1 MIGHPFSKHNRRVGD
16 REKAAQGRRAG
27 AANLAIAALCSDAQP
42 VRPSMRAEMIMIGTE
57 LLLGQI
63 VDANAAYMGRV
74 LAEHGIPLYQK
85 TTVGDNQERIVRA
98 LHAALDRADVLLLSG
113 GLGPTEDDLTRESI
127 AALLNRPL
135 EFREELLAQVTARFA
150 RMRRPMTENNRKQA
164 FAPAGAIAIENPNGT
179 APGLIVEDERG
190 VIIAMPGVPSEL
202 EAMLTERVVP
212 YLRQKYGIA
221 GLLDSRVLKIA
232 GIGESRVD
240 AVIGDLIQTQKNPT
254 IGILASPDAVRI
266 RITALAQCRTEAEN
280 MIAEVEGKLRRRLPQ
295 SIFGKDNDTLEAV
308 VDGLFAQRGWSLA
321 TAETVSG
328 GVIAQRLRAAGAVSF
343 AGGTVLGDP
352 ANLSPQTNAETLAE
366 SVRAMFHADCALAMV
381 PRDQGAALDA
391 VFATPDSRTAWQLP
405 LGDWGRLTALRV
417 GVAALECLRRAL
429 LGIHTD
435 DPGNL
440 SL

>member
-1 MIGHPFSKHNRRVGD
+1 
-16 REKAAQGRRAG
+16 
-27 AANLAIAALCSDAQP
+27 
-42 VRPSMRAEMIMIGTE
+42 MRAEMIMIGTE

>member
-1 MIGHPFSKHNRRVGD
+1 
-16 REKAAQGRRAG
+16 
-27 AANLAIAALCSDAQP
+27 
-42 VRPSMRAEMIMIGTE
+42 
-57 LLLGQI
+57 
-63 VDANAAYMGRV
+63 
-74 LAEHGIPLYQK
+74 
-85 TTVGDNQERIVRA
+85 
-98 LHAALDRADVLLLSG
+98 
-113 GLGPTEDDLTRESI
+113 
-127 AALLNRPL
+127 
-135 EFREELLAQVTARFA
+135 
-150 RMRRPMTENNRKQA
+150 

>member
-1 MIGHPFSKHNRRVGD
+1 
-16 REKAAQGRRAG
+16 
-27 AANLAIAALCSDAQP
+27 
-42 VRPSMRAEMIMIGTE
+42 MRAEMIMIGTE

-343 AGGTVLGDP
+343 AGGMVLGDP
-352 ANLSPQTNAETLAE
+352 ANLLPQTNAETLAE

-391 VFATPDSRTAWQLP
+391 VFATPESRTAWQLP

-417 GVAALECLRRAL
+417 GVTALECLRRAL
-429 LGIHTD
+429 LGMHTD

>member
-1 MIGHPFSKHNRRVGD
+1 
-16 REKAAQGRRAG
+16 
-27 AANLAIAALCSDAQP
+27 
-42 VRPSMRAEMIMIGTE
+42 MRAEMIMIGTE

-328 GVIAQRLRAAGAVSF
+328 GVCVRQAPFLSQAGWFLATQRTSCPRQTRRPWPKACAPCSMPIALWPWFHATKGPRWTLFSQ
-343 AGGTVLGDP
+343 P
-352 ANLSPQTNAETLAE
+352 LSPVLPGNCRSATGAGSPL
-366 SVRAMFHADCALAMV
+366 CA
-381 PRDQGAALDA
+381 
-391 VFATPDSRTAWQLP
+391 S
-405 LGDWGRLTALRV
+405 ALRPSSASDAPCWGCTRTIPATFPCDLPPVV
-417 GVAALECLRRAL
+417 GCGFSKVSARARNRAPS
-429 LGIHTD
+429 TMCER
-435 DPGNL
+435 
-440 SL
+440 